1 MLSRLYEA
9 SAYLLVVGAA
19 AAGAL
24 WLWRH
29 SRTPELA
36 SAANKATAKAPA
48 ANPDRAAWR
57 EFEALVGEAFRLQGY
72 QILDS
77 ARGSADSG
85 GELTL
90 RRERETF
97 LVQCKHWK
105 TAKVG
110 VDAVQAVHRAMTA
123 RGASGGFVLTEG
135 RFAREAIAFA
145 PGCNVRLIDGTALRG
160 LLDKAR
166 AARRT
171 T

>member
-1 MLSRLYEA
+1 MLSGLYEA

-29 SRTPELA
+29 TRPPERV
-36 SAANKATAKAPA
+36 NATTKPAAKAPA
-48 ANPDRAAWR
+48 ANSDRAAWR

-77 ARGSADSG
+77 ARGSAESG
-85 GELTL
+85 GELML

-97 LVQCKHWK
+97 LVQCKYWK
-105 TAKVG
+105 TTKVG
-110 VDAVQAVHRAMTA
+110 VDSVQALHRAMTA

-145 PGCNVRLIDGTALRG
+145 PGCNVRLIDGAALPG
-160 LLDKAR
+160 LLDQAR

-171 T
+171 P